1 MNNPSTAL
9 VLLTTQRHHLESR
22 PDERAVARL
31 WRMRVEAARAVGQ
44 VIVHVQWDGAPGT
57 LGETFSRG
65 WVHHPDFRVEERD
78 LRVRAR
84 GEDAFAGSDLDTD
97 LRRAGVRHLELL
109 ALPGAEV
116 LDATAESAR
125 ELGYGVTV
133 PGDLPRVPPVR
144 TVRDQQE
151 PGA

>member
-84 GEDAFAGSDLDTD
+84 GKTPLRAATSTPTCAAPGCGTSNSSRCRERRCWTPPPS
-97 LRRAGVRHLELL
+97 RRASW
-109 ALPGAEV
+109 
-116 LDATAESAR
+116 AT
-125 ELGYGVTV
+125 G
-133 PGDLPRVPPVR
+133 
-144 TVRDQQE
+144 
-151 PGA
+151 